1 MSPGS
6 AMSAAVSRALA
17 AELGSRAG
25 WDEDPCLYTI
35 RMSQGR
41 CRLTAASVPRH
52 WWASADPAEVL
63 DAVAGLAAGV
73 RGMPGIRMRPD
84 LYGIALRFEGWDL
97 PWADLGPEGHRQAVA
112 DAAAHRVHAR
122 PDRIEV
128 RVLAGVDRT
137 GTAYEARQQRGWP
150 EIYQAV
156 FAPGRGPVGAVPDAL
171 RRVTAALT
179 GVRLPQREDPGYEPW
194 Q

>member
-1 MSPGS
+1 
-6 AMSAAVSRALA
+6 
-17 AELGSRAG
+17 
-25 WDEDPCLYTI
+25 
-35 RMSQGR
+35 MSQGR
-41 CRLTAASVPRH
+41 CRLTAAPVPLD

-73 RGMPGIRMRPD
+73 RGMPGIGMRPD
-84 LYGIALRFEGWDL
+84 LYGVALRFEGWDL
-97 PWADLGPEGHRQAVA
+97 PWADLGPEGHRQAAA
-112 DAAAHRVHAR
+112 DLAARRVHAR

-137 GTAYEARQQRGWP
+137 GTAYESRQQRGRP
-150 EIYQAV
+150 EIHQAV
-156 FAPGRGPVGAVPDAL
+156 FPPGLGPEGAVPDAL

-179 GVRLPQREDPGYEPW
+179 GVRLPQQEDPGHEPW